1 VNREAGVDDAGRP
14 IVAELGRAETPDE
27 VAERKALASATRRS
41 NQNTRNLILALL
53 ASLGVVALIVL
64 VVVRPQSIERD
75 PVDYVKIAAEAQ
87 VDFDVPLAVPRL
99 PDGWWANRA
108 EPVDAGTDG
117 VRSWQIG
124 LITPSTQFIEL
135 VQGID
140 ANDTWLSQ
148 ETERS
153 EATGRTLIGDTA
165 WIVYDRRDAANPG
178 NRAYALVSTFGDST
192 VVLGG
197 TATDAE
203 FATLAESV
211 AAELAP

>member
-1 VNREAGVDDAGRP
+1 VNREAGVDDTGRP
-14 IVAELGRAETPDE
+14 IVAELGRAETPE
-27 VAERKALASATRRS
+27 EIAERKALASATRRS

-64 VVVRPQSIERD
+64 VVVRPQSVDRE
-75 PVDYVKIAAEAQ
+75 PVDYVKIATEAQ
-87 VDFDVPLAVPRL
+87 GDFDVPLAVPRL

-108 EPVDAGTDG
+108 ESVPAGADG
-117 VRSWQIG
+117 VQSWQIG

-140 ANDTWLSQ
+140 ANDTWVSQ
-148 ETERS
+148 QTVRS
-153 EATGRTLIGDTA
+153 EATGRVLIGDTE
-165 WIVYDRRDAANPG
+165 WIVYDRRDVEDPG

-197 TATDAE
+197 TASDAE
-203 FATLAESV
+203 FATVAESV